1 MNTNNITQG
10 LAKGVGPEFKTSFA
24 VTARRSIVIGA
35 LGAAALLGRALPV
48 EAAAPPQHPCTPAL
62 EQLLADWDAAG
73 FDMPSK
79 PGQMIVH
86 GRKGRVS
93 TGPEVT
99 YMTDQIR
106 QAVWDCRHGNVAAVR
121 ERAALVAEQLH
132 QRS

>member
-1 MNTNNITQG
+1 MNTTIITQG
-10 LAKGVGPEFKTSFA
+10 LAKVVGPEFKTRFV

-48 EAAAPPQHPCTPAL
+48 DAVALPQHPCTPAL

-73 FDMPSK
+73 FEMPSK

-86 GRKGRVS
+86 GRNGRVS
-93 TGPEVT
+93 SGPQVT
-99 YMTDQIR
+99 YMTNQIR
-106 QAVWDCRHGNVAAVR
+106 QAIWDCQHGNVQAVR
-121 ERAALVAEQLH
+121 ERVALVTERLN